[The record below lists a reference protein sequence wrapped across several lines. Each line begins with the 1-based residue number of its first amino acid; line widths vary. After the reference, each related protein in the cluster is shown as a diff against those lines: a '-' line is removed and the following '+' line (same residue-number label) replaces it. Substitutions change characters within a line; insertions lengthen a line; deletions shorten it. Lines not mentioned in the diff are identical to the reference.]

1 MVLGTP
7 PEKFLIPPSQ
17 TRTSPLSTDRSGE
30 CTLGWPQVPHES
42 WSLTVSPKNISS
54 FSSRGEHCLRLA
66 MDEEKGIATP
76 PNFCKFPP
84 EATTDLGGHA
94 GLQ

>member
-1 MVLGTP
+1 
-7 PEKFLIPPSQ
+7 
-17 TRTSPLSTDRSGE
+17 
-30 CTLGWPQVPHES
+30 
-42 WSLTVSPKNISS
+42 
-54 FSSRGEHCLRLA
+54 

-84 EATTDLGGHA
+84 EATTDLGEHA